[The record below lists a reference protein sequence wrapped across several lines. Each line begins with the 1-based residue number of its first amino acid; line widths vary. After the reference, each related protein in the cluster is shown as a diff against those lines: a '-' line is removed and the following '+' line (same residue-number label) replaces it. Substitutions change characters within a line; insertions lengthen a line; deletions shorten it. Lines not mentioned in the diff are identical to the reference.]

1 MPIKGKTDK
10 LKNLQKLLQQ
20 SREAITE
27 ATSLQAYDAARKRV
41 AYYKDLIQ
49 RIEHESK
56 RG

>member
-10 LKNLQKLLQQ
+10 LKSLYKLLQQ
-20 SREAITE
+20 SREAIAE
-27 ATSLQAYDAARKRV
+27 ATNLVAYDNARKRV

>member
-10 LKNLQKLLQQ
+10 LKSLYKLLEQA
-20 SREAITE
+20 RGDITE